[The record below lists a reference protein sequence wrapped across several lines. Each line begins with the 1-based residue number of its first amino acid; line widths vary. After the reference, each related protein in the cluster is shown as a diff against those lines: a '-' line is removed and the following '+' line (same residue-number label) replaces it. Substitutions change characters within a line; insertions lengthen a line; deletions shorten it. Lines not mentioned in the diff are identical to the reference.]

1 MRPGGGIHRAAVP
14 QLFVGHHLGKFG
26 GGGQSV
32 VSDREAGLKPLLL
45 AQRLLTHPL
54 TTLLKA
60 GTKTTFSLFR
70 ITYNSGD
77 DLD

>member
-1 MRPGGGIHRAAVP
+1 M
-14 QLFVGHHLGKFG
+14 GHHLGKFG

-60 GTKTTFSLFR
+60 GTKPTFFFLFR
-70 ITYNSGD
+70 IIYNSGD

>member
-1 MRPGGGIHRAAVP
+1 M
-14 QLFVGHHLGKFG
+14 GHHLGKFG

-60 GTKTTFSLFR
+60 ATKTTFFSFLELPT
-70 ITYNSGD
+70 ILVTTWTNG
-77 DLD
+77 L